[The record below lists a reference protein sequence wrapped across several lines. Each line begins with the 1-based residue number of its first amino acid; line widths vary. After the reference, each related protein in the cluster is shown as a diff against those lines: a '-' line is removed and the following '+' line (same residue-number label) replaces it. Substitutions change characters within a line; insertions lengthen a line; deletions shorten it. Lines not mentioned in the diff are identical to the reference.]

1 MDRRK
6 CERSSWEL
14 LVECPHELGEHEP
27 REARFEAQGPIVKCD
42 PFCVA
47 AAVPV
52 EPSLDLQQA
61 SVSDDQNRVNLRR
74 RSADPLSDVSVEI
87 LLQLLDALG
96 RCQSDGMTISTD
108 VM

>member
-1 MDRRK
+1 MSTSRAK
-6 CERSSWEL
+6 PASKLKGQSSNAIHSVSL
-14 LVECPHELGEHEP
+14 
-27 REARFEAQGPIVKCD
+27 R
-42 PFCVA
+42 PF
-47 AAVPV
+47 PV

-74 RSADPLSDVSVEI
+74 RSADPVSDVSVEI

-96 RCQSDGMTISTD
+96 RCQSDEMTISTD

>member
-6 CERSSWEL
+6 CERSSWKL
-14 LVECPHELGEHEP
+14 LVKCPHEIGEHEP

-52 EPSLDLQQA
+52 ELSLDLQQA
-61 SVSDDQNRVNLRR
+61 SVSDDQNGSICDVAPLIRCRM
-74 RSADPLSDVSVEI
+74 SALKYCCSCSMLS
-87 LLQLLDALG
+87 AG
-96 RCQSDGMTISTD
+96 ANPTR
-108 VM
+108 